1 MRQQLQYLRDR
12 GFIDFVSR
20 GNYRLR

>member
-1 MRQQLQYLRDR
+1 MRDR